1 MSPMDARPTERDPL
15 APPLVDAQSRVMSYL
30 RLSLTD
36 RCNFRCVYCSPAS
49 WGGRSHLLSPEEI
62 GRLVSIFAR
71 MGIRRVRLTG
81 GEPLFRSDILDI
93 ARTIGEVEG
102 ISELCATTNG
112 HQLAELAT
120 PLRQA
125 GLRAVNVS
133 LDTLDPVRFA
143 QISGGR
149 GELERVV
156 AGIDAAL
163 AAGIE
168 VKLNTVVMKGVNE
181 GDCAALIRFAWERKI
196 VARFI
201 ECMPFR
207 EGKPVPTA
215 ELIQL
220 LAADGVPLE
229 PDEAQVGLPRG
240 PARYY
245 RGTGGSVG
253 FISPMTQN
261 FCGGCNRVRVAAS
274 GELRACLGGREQVPL
289 AAMLRDGSTDAQ
301 LALAIRGA
309 LQAKPEGHAFN
320 DPDAKRALLPMMGI
334 GG

>member
-1 MSPMDARPTERDPL
+1 MSPMDARQAEREPL
-15 APPLVDAQSRVMSYL
+15 IDAQARVMSYL

-62 GRLVSIFAR
+62 GRLGAVFAR
-71 MGIRRVRLTG
+71 MGICRVRLTG
-81 GEPLFRSDILDI
+81 GEPLFRSDILEI
-93 ARTIGEVEG
+93 ARTIGAVEG
-102 ISELCATTNG
+102 ITELCATTNG
-112 HQLAELAT
+112 HQLAELAA
-120 PLRQA
+120 PLRAA
-125 GLRAVNVS
+125 GLGALNVS
-133 LDTLDPVRFA
+133 LDTLDAARFA

-149 GELERVV
+149 GELARVIDGV
-156 AGIDAAL
+156 DAAL

-168 VKLNTVVMKGVNE
+168 VKLNAVVMKGVNE
-181 GDCAALIRFAWERKI
+181 GDCAGLVRFAWQRGI

-215 ELIQL
+215 ELLQR
-220 LAADGVPLE
+220 LAADGLPLQ
-229 PDEAQVGLPRG
+229 PDDAQLGLPRG

-245 RGTGGSVG
+245 RGEGGRVG

-261 FCGGCNRVRVAAS
+261 FCGGCNRVRVAAN

-289 AAMLRDGSTDAQ
+289 ATMLRDGSTDAQ
-301 LALAIRGA
+301 LSQAIRGA

-320 DPDAKRALLPMMGI
+320 DPDAQGALLPMMGI